1 MKVTLKPTT
10 LAGAVAAIPSKSIAH
25 RMLLAAALSDAP
37 CRIYCPGTSADIEA
51 MVNCLNELGA
61 TLVRDG
67 DYIDVTPIGTAVKV
81 GATLDCG
88 ESGTTLRL
96 ILPVVCALGA
106 NSALV
111 GHGRLPQ
118 RPLSPLYEELVA
130 HGMKLSAQGSN
141 PFLTEGQIGAGKYT
155 LGADVSSQF
164 ISGLLFALSAT
175 SGESELTLTGK
186 IESKKYIDMT
196 VDVLRLFGS
205 DVRWDER
212 GTVLMLSGG
221 SNGSGSD
228 GLSGNIN
235 RLKLRS
241 PGQCA
246 VEGDWSN
253 GAFWITAGAISGCV
267 CCSGLSPASSQ
278 GDRAIAD
285 ILRRAGADIENDGDA
300 YVCRSSYLSPMEI
313 DATDIPDLVPI
324 LSVAACAADGE
335 TVIKGAARLRYKES
349 DRIAAVTD
357 MIRDLGGDI
366 TETED
371 GLIIRGTGCL
381 RGGTVDSV
389 NDHRIAMSAAVASCI
404 CGESVTITGAEAVNK
419 SYPKFFDDFKQLG
432 GNVNFE

>member
-61 TLVRDG
+61 TVVRDG
-67 DYIDVTPIGTAVKV
+67 DYIDVTPIGTVKV

-205 DVRWDER
+205 DVRWDES
-212 GTVLMLSGG
+212 GTVLRLGEGG
-221 SNGSGSD
+221 AVGGDNG
-228 GLSGNIN
+228 
-235 RLKLRS
+235 RARLRS

-278 GDRAIAD
+278 GDCAIAD
-285 ILRRAGADIENDGDA
+285 ILRSAGADIENEGDA
-300 YVCRSSYLSPMEI
+300 YVCRSSYLSSMEI
-313 DATDIPDLVPI
+313 DATHIPDLVPI

-349 DRIAAVTD
+349 DRIAAVAD
-357 MIRDLGGDI
+357 MIRNLGGDI
-366 TETED
+366 TETDD

-419 SYPKFFDDFKQLG
+419 SYPKFFDDFSALG
-432 GNVNFE
+432 GNIAVE